1 MVEKPVKSCLW
12 PPRMSTGRLS
22 RTPAFAGLI
31 VAATLAA
38 AQQAPRSPI
47 PSALTPASSG
57 WHDVSLSDYRN
68 HLEALSAVVE
78 ACAKA
83 RDAKACDPA
92 LVGKD
97 DRVSL
102 GEGAN
107 AERRPVRYDWL
118 RVLLEQ
124 AQKKDSPKAA
134 RAIAGAEIPGAANA
148 LTPPP
153 TTTELLQSAEK
164 RLAADEQQALDK
176 VRPEPENALQRKA
189 MEQVLAGREFHGL
202 GQTSPVESMKEKVDN
217 WLNSLFARAEG
228 LAARAPWLGRA
239 AVAAFI
245 LAVCVGLAWVLV
257 QFERRR
263 RIHLTKESMAP
274 VRDAPSAR
282 DWQLWLEDARN
293 AAGTG
298 LWREAIHCLYWGA
311 ISHLESRRLWPADRA
326 RTPREYLALVAGEDP
341 RRVELAALTGSFERT
356 WYGGRAAGE
365 GEYRR
370 AEELAKG
377 LIASPLLFMRGSGR

>member
-1 MVEKPVKSCLW
+1 MMV
-12 PPRMSTGRLS
+12 
-22 RTPAFAGLI
+22 
-31 VAATLAA
+31 VAALAVPMA
-38 AQQAPRSPI
+38 MAQQPPRSPI
-47 PSALTPASSG
+47 PSALTPASGG
-57 WHDVSLSDYRN
+57 WHDVSLSDDRK
-68 HLEALSAVVE
+68 HLQALRAVVE

-83 RDAKACDPA
+83 RDAKTCDPA
-92 LVGKD
+92 LVGQD
-97 DRVSL
+97 DLISL

-118 RVLLEQ
+118 RVLLQQ
-124 AQKKDSPKAA
+124 AQKKDSDKVI
-134 RAIAGAEIPGAANA
+134 AIAQIAEASKA
-148 LTPPP
+148 LPPPP

-164 RLAADEQQALDK
+164 RLAADEQQAGDK
-176 VRPEPENALQRKA
+176 ARPEPENALQHKA
-189 MEQVLAGREFHGL
+189 MEQVLAGREFREL
-202 GQTSPVESMKEKVDN
+202 GQTSPVESLKEKVDN

-228 LAARAPWLGRA
+228 LGARAPWLGRA

-245 LAVCVGLAWVLV
+245 LAICVGLAWGLV

-274 VRDAPSAR
+274 TRDAHSAR

-293 AAGTG
+293 AAGAG
-298 LWREAIHCLYWGA
+298 LWREAIHCVYWGA

-341 RRVELAALTGSFERT
+341 RRVGLAALTGSFERT

-365 GEYRR
+365 REYRR

-377 LIASPLLFMRGSGR
+377 LIASPALLMRGTGR